1 MYALSLLLST
11 LIIKSTKKLL
21 LFSKTP
27 SSKTTTTT
35 TTTTVVARDESYA
48 EITSFFLCAF
58 VCVDRDRRRDF
69 GERIFRDFE
78 IRGNFCALIK
88 GRSPSL
94 TTNEI

>member
-27 SSKTTTTT
+27 SSKK

-69 GERIFRDFE
+69 GENLSRFRDPGEFL
-78 IRGNFCALIK
+78 C
-88 GRSPSL
+88 SY
-94 TTNEI
+94 

>member
-27 SSKTTTTT
+27 SSTT

-48 EITSFFLCAF
+48 EITSFFCALLCVSIEIEDATL
-58 VCVDRDRRRDF
+58 
-69 GERIFRDFE
+69 ERESFE
-78 IRGNFCALIK
+78 IS
-88 GRSPSL
+88 RSGGIFVL
-94 TTNEI
+94 LLKEEVLL

>member
-27 SSKTTTTT
+27 SSKK

>member
-27 SSKTTTTT
+27 SSKTT

>member
-27 SSKTTTTT
+27 SSKK

-48 EITSFFLCAF
+48 EITSFFCALLCVSIEIEDATL
-58 VCVDRDRRRDF
+58 
-69 GERIFRDFE
+69 ERESFE
-78 IRGNFCALIK
+78 IS
-88 GRSPSL
+88 RSGGIFVL
-94 TTNEI
+94 LLKEEVLL